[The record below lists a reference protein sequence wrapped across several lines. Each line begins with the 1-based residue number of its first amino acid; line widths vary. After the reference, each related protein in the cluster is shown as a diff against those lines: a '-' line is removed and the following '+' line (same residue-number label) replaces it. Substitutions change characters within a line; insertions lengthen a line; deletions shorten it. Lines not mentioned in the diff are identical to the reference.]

1 MREALLAALVLNAV
15 MMACAASLF
24 SVPVLAPAIAADLAV
39 DTTWVGT
46 FSAIHWIASLI
57 TSFAAGRI
65 ISRFGAIGVS
75 QICLLLCGLGLVF
88 GGMGTLSSL
97 ALSAILIDFAHG
109 IETPASSQL
118 LARLSPIKD
127 QPLVFS
133 LKQTG
138 VQFGGIVS
146 GVLFPFLLV
155 QIGWR
160 WAMWGVAATL
170 FIGAFALKRA
180 RTRFDTEPSTTSTR
194 PAGSMWQAVVAAWR
208 DARVRRMT
216 LSALAFVSAQVC
228 FNAFLVS
235 FLVDERGLSLAVAGS
250 VLAVGQFGGLIG
262 RIIWGIVSGRY
273 MPPHVLLMGLGV
285 VMTIGLAALGGLGV
299 QLPMFALVAVSFVV
313 GVTVSGWNGVFLAEI
328 ARLAPPG
335 EVGRITGATFAISGA
350 GLVLGPI
357 AFGLIA
363 AGTSF
368 ATAFVVSAFWTLA
381 GIVFLA
387 WPIDRAKASDTP
399 PL

>member
-15 MMACAASLF
+15 MMTCAASPF

-57 TSFAAGRI
+57 TSFAAGKVI
-65 ISRFGAIGVS
+65 NRFGAIGVS
-75 QICLLLCGLGLVF
+75 QICLVLCGLGLVF
-88 GGMGTLSSL
+88 GGSGTLSSL
-97 ALSAILIDFAHG
+97 ALSAILIGLAHG

-118 LARLSPIKD
+118 LARLSPLKD

-138 VQFGGIVS
+138 VQFGGILS
-146 GVLFPFLLV
+146 GVLFPFLLA

-160 WAMWGVAATL
+160 WAMWGVAVTL
-170 FIGAFALKRA
+170 LVGAFALQLA
-180 RTRFDTEPSTTSTR
+180 RTRFDTASATTSAR

-208 DARVRRMT
+208 DTRLRRMT

-250 VLAVGQFGGLIG
+250 VLAIGQFGGLIG
-262 RIIWGIVSGRY
+262 RTIWGVVSGRY

-285 VMTIGLAALGGLGV
+285 IMTIGLAVLGGLGV
-299 QLPMFALVAVSFVV
+299 KVPMVALMAASFIV

-335 EVGRITGATFAISGA
+335 EVGRITGATFAISGT

-357 AFGLIA
+357 A

-368 ATAFVVSAFWTLA
+368 AAAFVVSALCTLA
-381 GIVFLA
+381 GVLILV
-387 WPIDRAKASDTP
+387 WPIDRAKTRDTP